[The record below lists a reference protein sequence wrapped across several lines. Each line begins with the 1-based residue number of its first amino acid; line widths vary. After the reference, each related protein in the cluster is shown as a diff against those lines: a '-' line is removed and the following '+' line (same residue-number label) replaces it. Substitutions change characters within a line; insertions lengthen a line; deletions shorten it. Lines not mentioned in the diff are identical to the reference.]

1 MKLQIIKCFIVL
13 LSGLFSIPLYGQEHY
28 SILIHKAYNVMW
40 KEKDMDGHKKALKMY
55 KKLLTCFPTALTHLN

>member
-40 KEKDMDGHKKALKMY
+40 KKKDMDG
-55 KKLLTCFPTALTHLN
+55 TG